1 MLDALPH
8 AAFIM
13 AEVGRALVNLSPLT
27 EGLGKTYWFPLGR
40 FLNPQFL
47 GGGWYLVGERW

>member
-13 AEVGRALVNLSPLT
+13 AEVGRGVVNLSPLN
-27 EGLGKTYWFPLGR
+27 EGL
-40 FLNPQFL
+40 L
-47 GGGWYLVGERW
+47 GGSSHLVSG